1 MTTILVTG
9 AGGQLAHCIKKYV
22 PKNKNFEFLFH
33 DSESLDITSK
43 SHVDQIFLEQEI
55 NWVINCAAYTNVDK
69 AETDIEVA
77 EKVNITGVQNLA
89 QACKKS
95 NSKLIHISTDFVFN
109 GAHNKA
115 YTEEDQP
122 DPINIYG
129 KTKLHG
135 EREIVSILDAYFI
148 LRTSWLYSEFG
159 RNFLN
164 TMLRLAKEKDEL
176 QIVDNQI
183 GTPTYA
189 GDLAQF
195 IIGLILTESNS
206 YGLYNYSNEGVA
218 SWYDFAKSIFEIG
231 EVKIDVHPIPS
242 DSFPT
247 AARRPVF
254 SVLDNAKIKRV
265 FNMRPPYWR
274 DSLMTCFESKNI

>member
-9 AGGQLAHCIKKYV
+9 ASGQLSQCIKKYL
-22 PKNKNFEFLFH
+22 PQNTSFEFLFY
-33 DSESLDITSK
+33 DSERLDITSK
-43 SHVDQIFLEQEI
+43 SNVEQIFSEHDLE
-55 NWVINCAAYTNVDK
+55 WCINCAAYTNVDK
-69 AETDIEVA
+69 AETDIEAA

-89 QACKKS
+89 QACKKRKT
-95 NSKLIHISTDFVFN
+95 KLIHISTDFVFN

-115 YTEEDQP
+115 YTEEDPP
-122 DPINIYG
+122 DPVNIYG

-135 EREIVSILDAYFI
+135 EREIASALDAYFI

-159 RNFLN
+159 HNFLN

-195 IIGLILTESNS
+195 IIELIKTKSTA

-265 FNMRPPYWR
+265 FNMSPPYWR
-274 DSLMTCFESKNI
+274 DSLMACFESKNI